1 MLDNTIYDDKVI
13 LTSFQTLMVHAID
26 DLRYYAPHMN
36 LSICSSVNEWD
47 VSCISLLKDHLQ
59 AVNNTVSELLGTE
72 VKVLFEE
79 VFALI
84 STLD

>member
-1 MLDNTIYDDKVI
+1 MLDTIYDDDKVI

-26 DLRYYAPHMN
+26 DLRYAPHMN
-36 LSICSSVNEWD
+36 LSICTSANEWD
-47 VSCISLLKDHLQ
+47 ASCISLLKNHIQ

-79 VFALI
+79 AFALI
-84 STLD
+84 SNLD

>member
-1 MLDNTIYDDKVI
+1 
-13 LTSFQTLMVHAID
+13 
-26 DLRYYAPHMN
+26 MN
-36 LSICSSVNEWD
+36 LSICSSANEWD
-47 VSCISLLKDHLQ
+47 ATYISLLKDHLQ

-79 VFALI
+79 VVALI

>member
-1 MLDNTIYDDKVI
+1 M
-13 LTSFQTLMVHAID
+13 TSDTP
-26 DLRYYAPHMN
+26 RPYMN
-36 LSICSSVNEWD
+36 LSICSSANEWD
-47 VSCISLLKDHLQ
+47 ATYISLLKDHLQ

-79 VFALI
+79 VVALI